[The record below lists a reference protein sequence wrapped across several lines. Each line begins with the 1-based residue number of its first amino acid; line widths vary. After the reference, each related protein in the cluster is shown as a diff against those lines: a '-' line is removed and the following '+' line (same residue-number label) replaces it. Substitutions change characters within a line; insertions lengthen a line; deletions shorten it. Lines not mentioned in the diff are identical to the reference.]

1 MKVFDLSMDVDEN
14 TPVFPGDQKQELTQK
29 AFIEKDGWNEKRLS
43 FNSHFSTHIDAP
55 LHMIDGGKSLSDFP
69 VEYLTGEA
77 ICIDVHGQKTIESA
91 LEGVKANDIVF
102 FYTGKT
108 EQPLENLYEDYPVLS
123 RQTAEKLVET
133 KVKIVGLDSWGPDG
147 EPFSIHKILLG
158 RNILIVENLVNLA
171 PLAGKRF
178 ECFILPLKIRGG
190 DGAPCRVIARL

>member
-1 MKVFDLSMDVDEN
+1 MDIDDE
-14 TPVFPGDQKQELTQK
+14 TPFFPGSPKQEILQAATV
-29 AFIEKDGWNEKRLS
+29 AKDGWNEKRLS
-43 FNSHFSTHIDAP
+43 FNSHFSTHIDVP

-69 VEYLTGEA
+69 IEHFIGEA
-77 ICIDVHGQKTIESA
+77 ISLDVFGQKTIESP
-91 LEGVKANDIVF
+91 LEDVKANDMVF

-108 EQPLENLYEDYPVLS
+108 EQPLSQLYRDYPVLS
-123 RQTAEKLVET
+123 RRTAELLVEK
-133 KVKIVGLDSWGPDG
+133 KVKIVGLDSWSPDS

-158 RNILIVENLVNLA
+158 SNILIVENLVNLK